1 MTHPSFA
8 KAWLAQRRAA
18 SLALAEVEVR
28 ELRELDDATALAMSE
43 ALLSA
48 APRAEMTRERRHTS
62 GFVEQ
67 QRLFARR
74 R

>member
-1 MTHPSFA
+1 MTQPAFA
-8 KAWLAQRRAA
+8 KAWLSQRRAA
-18 SLALAEVEVR
+18 SVAVAEVELR

-43 ALLSA
+43 MLLSA
-48 APRAEMTRERRHTS
+48 APRAVMTAERGQSS

-67 QRLFARR
+67 QRLFSRR